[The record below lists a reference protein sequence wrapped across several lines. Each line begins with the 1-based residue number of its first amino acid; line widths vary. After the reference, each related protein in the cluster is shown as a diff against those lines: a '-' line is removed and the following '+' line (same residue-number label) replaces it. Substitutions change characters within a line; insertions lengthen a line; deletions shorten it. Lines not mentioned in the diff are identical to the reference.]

1 MTESPA
7 TFWSI
12 VTAVPAVAAVG
23 LYLYWFARMARRLR
37 SAHPAVWVGLGR
49 PAALDLLKPWS
60 GFRLLAW
67 VSSQSYLRLKSE
79 ETIVLGTT
87 CRRVYF
93 AMLAVAVWILAVAIV
108 VPVESR

>member
-1 MTESPA
+1 M
-7 TFWSI
+7 FWSI
-12 VTAVPAVAAVG
+12 ATAVPAVAAVG

-37 SAHPAVWVGLGR
+37 SAHPAVWANLGH
-49 PAALDLLKPWS
+49 PVASDLFKPWR

-79 ETIVLGTT
+79 ETIALGTM

-93 AMLAVAVWILAVAIV
+93 AMLAVAVWILAVTIV
-108 VPVESR
+108 VPVESP